1 MTTTNEPLHDV
12 RFPGES
18 DEYRR
23 ARQDL
28 LQAEMKL
35 RQDEEAVA
43 AQRRGLPLGG
53 AVPSDYEFQEWDT
66 QTGSGRGVKLSELF
80 EDDKD
85 TLFLYSF
92 MFLPTPDGNP
102 IGRPCPACTSII
114 DAVSGQAR
122 HVTQQVN
129 LAVSAKAPIEHLRA
143 HAYTRGWSDIR
154 MLSSAESTYN
164 RDYHAETPEE
174 KQLPIATVFVR
185 RDGAIHHAW
194 SSELLFAPSAP
205 DQHPRHVEFMW
216 PVWKI
221 LDLTPGGRGVDFDPL
236 LEYK

>member
-23 ARQDL
+23 AREDL
-28 LQAEMKL
+28 LRAEMKL
-35 RQDEEAVA
+35 REEEEAVA
-43 AQRRGLPLGG
+43 AQRRSLPLGG

-66 QTGSGRGVKLSELF
+66 QAGRRRGVKLSELF

-114 DAVSGQAR
+114 DA
-122 HVTQQVN
+122 
-129 LAVSAKAPIEHLRA
+129 
-143 HAYTRGWSDIR
+143 
-154 MLSSAESTYN
+154 
-164 RDYHAETPEE
+164 
-174 KQLPIATVFVR
+174 
-185 RDGAIHHAW
+185 
-194 SSELLFAPSAP
+194 
-205 DQHPRHVEFMW
+205 
-216 PVWKI
+216 
-221 LDLTPGGRGVDFDPL
+221 
-236 LEYK
+236 